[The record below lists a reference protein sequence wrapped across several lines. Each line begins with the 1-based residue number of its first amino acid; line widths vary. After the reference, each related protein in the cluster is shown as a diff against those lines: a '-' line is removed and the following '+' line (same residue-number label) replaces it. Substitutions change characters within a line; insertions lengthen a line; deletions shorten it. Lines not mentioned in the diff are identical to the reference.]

1 MCVPLEHKDNTWSCI
16 SAAAHTFLDSHS
28 LDTMFFGSGFK
39 KKNQNTFR
47 IVVNLLIVHL
57 LLKETE
63 RGKKDLAI
71 LKTSLKCIALR
82 N

>member
-1 MCVPLEHKDNTWSCI
+1 
-16 SAAAHTFLDSHS
+16 
-28 LDTMFFGSGFK
+28 MFFGSGFK
-39 KKNQNTFR
+39 ERNQNIFR

-57 LLKETE
+57 LLKENET
-63 RGKKDLAI
+63 GKKDLAI